1 MFLSAIQGLIHLKMH
16 KFRSLQEK
24 GKVVKKYGT
33 EATFSAFEV
42 SRATIYRLR
51 KDFKD
56 SGGRLES
63 PVSKPRIAKRK
74 RQKQWDERIF

>member
-1 MFLSAIQGLIHLKMH
+1 M
-16 KFRSLQEK
+16 
-24 GKVVKKYGT
+24 KKYGT

-56 SGGRLES
+56 SRGRLES
-63 PVSKPRIAKRK
+63 LVSKPRIAKRK